1 MTSPSRETGGA
12 VHVEH
17 NHSHYQRFVFFE
29 RRNRRNSERMLV
41 RVPSG
46 LRERSMRRLASDSLV
61 ECHFERG
68 FDAHVEGDGERSCET
83 DLAVF
88 ADESSGGKA
97 G

>member
-1 MTSPSRETGGA
+1 
-12 VHVEH
+12 
-17 NHSHYQRFVFFE
+17 
-29 RRNRRNSERMLV
+29 
-41 RVPSG
+41 
-46 LRERSMRRLASDSLV
+46 MRRLASDSLV

-88 ADESSGGKA
+88 ADESSGGEA